1 VRIKV
6 HIRIWVL
13 SGAAFLIA
21 TGVVIILWRNAGW
34 PLARKPANGPPSRS
48 IAGISSADEPRAS
61 RSRARDAVRAG
72 RFDEAF
78 ELYRPVDSRRW
89 EAEDCF
95 ALGSSLLR
103 RDRIVLG
110 WGALEAARRL
120 DPKHSETLSALEGI
134 QGNLALATGQER
146 IKLHEAANR
155 VEVLRAITGGPPLG
169 LLVVGLAGFAG
180 DSNQEE
186 EFLDRLGVRERVVL
200 RGVDSIMSAAKLVAR
215 LLLET
220 GRAPAAY
227 ALLDSLVPN
236 AIAPSQLAPVAPTP
250 DREAAWLSSR
260 AALQLDRHATA
271 DAMLATAGDFSKR
284 ATLSPEPAPF
294 VGSTRCG
301 ECHGKIYHDQQGE
314 SRHALTLRFG
324 SSLKDV
330 PLPDHPVADSVIP
343 GNTHTF
349 TRKGDDRIELVSR
362 AGDQVFQA
370 IVDYAVGSGRHGIT
384 MIARDN
390 EGIDREL
397 RVSYFAEKQSWGETK
412 GINFAPRDAGDH
424 IGIPLGSQSLHQCLH
439 CHTTWSRSVDPGRVG
454 ARGPEG
460 QDRGIGCERCHG
472 PGLNHVKAARSG
484 YAEMAIALTAKT
496 PHAVRLKSCAGCHAA
511 DGSVKPSD
519 PEFTRAQGTTFLF
532 SRCYRAGKD
541 QMSCTTCHDPHRSVE
556 TSMSHYET
564 KCLACHGAIS
574 RPLGTPR
581 SSQVGHEK
589 GRSIAPSCPVNA
601 TTNCISCHMPKVDDP
616 TRRSR
621 FTDHHIR
628 IHRALAAEGASNST
642 P

>member
-13 SGAAFLIA
+13 AGAAFLIA

-34 PLARKPANGPPSRS
+34 PLARKPANGPSSRS
-48 IAGISSADEPRAS
+48 IAGISSADEPRPS

-78 ELYRPVDSRRW
+78 ELYRLVDSRRW

-95 ALGSSLLR
+95 VLGSALLR
-103 RDRIVLG
+103 RDRVVLA
-110 WGALEAARRL
+110 WAALEAARRI
-120 DPKHSETLSALEGI
+120 DPKHPETLGALEGI
-134 QGNLALATGQER
+134 QAKLTKAKGQER
-146 IKLHEAANR
+146 TRLREAANR

-169 LLVVGLAGFAG
+169 LLIVGLAGFAS
-180 DSNQEE
+180 DSSQEE
-186 EFLDRLGVRERVVL
+186 EFLDRLGVRERVLL
-200 RGVDSIMSAAKLVAR
+200 RGVDSITSSAKLVAR
-215 LLLET
+215 LLLEC
-220 GRAPAAY
+220 GRTPAAD
-227 ALLDSLVPN
+227 ALLDSLLPN
-236 AIAPSQLAPVAPTP
+236 AVSPSQLAPDAPTP
-250 DREAAWLSSR
+250 DREAAWLLSR

-271 DAMLATAGDFSKR
+271 DAMLAMAGDFGKR
-284 ATLSPEPAPF
+284 ATSSPEPAPF
-294 VGSTRCG
+294 VGSKRCG
-301 ECHGKIYHDQQGE
+301 ECHGKIYHEQQGD
-314 SRHALTLRFG
+314 SRHAFTLRLG
-324 SSLKDV
+324 PNLKDV
-330 PLPDHPVADSVIP
+330 PLPDRPVRDPVVPDI
-343 GNTHTF
+343 THAF
-349 TRKGDDRIELVSR
+349 TRKGDDRIELESR

-412 GINFAPRDAGDH
+412 GIDFAPRDAGDH
-424 IGIPLGSQSLHQCLH
+424 IGIPLGTQSLDHCLH
-439 CHTTWSRSVDPGRVG
+439 CHTTWFRSVDPGPGVP
-454 ARGPEG
+454 RGPEG
-460 QDRGIGCERCHG
+460 EDRGIGCERCHG

-496 PHAVRLKSCAGCHAA
+496 PHPERLKSCASCHAA
-511 DGSVKPSD
+511 DGSIQPSD

-532 SRCYRAGKD
+532 SRCYRASKD

-556 TSMSHYET
+556 TAMSHYET

-574 RPLGTPR
+574 PPLGTPR
-581 SSQVGHEK
+581 SSRVDRETR
-589 GRSIAPSCPVNA
+589 RSTASPCPVNA
-601 TTNCISCHMPKVDDP
+601 NANCISCHMPKVDDRS
-616 TRRSR
+616 RRSR

-628 IHRALAAEGASNST
+628 IHPGLAVGDASL
-642 P
+642 PRR